1 MNIADLRCHAW
12 VVAAAILA
20 GCTIAPS
27 ANPAPPLLPAAGRA
41 AHTLASY
48 VFVSEC
54 CRYASGGGSITL
66 YTLGLTGV
74 AERITKGAANPGLI
88 TIDRSGRLYDIVGR
102 YYDGAVTEY
111 DRGSVSPSRRIE
123 KDDAWAVATDSA
135 SNLYVDSCPKC
146 HEYGFGKSSI
156 EVYKAGTTRL
166 LRTITRGID
175 APLSLAIDTNDDLY
189 VLNGRYPHPAVAVYA
204 PGSSEPLRKLT
215 RGLSGPTVVA
225 LDPSNDVFVMNDP
238 GSGAGSIA
246 EYQAPSDKLLR
257 TITSGIS
264 SPQAIALDGSG
275 TLYVAN
281 GAARGWIS
289 VYSPGVST
297 PSYEIKSGVDYPSS
311 LTVDDQDN
319 LYVANV
325 GYGSPVHDRR
335 AVCVYAPNAQKPLR
349 CVPGARRYDTPT
361 SLASGP

>member
-20 GCTIAPS
+20 GCAIAPS

-54 CRYASGGGSITL
+54 CRFANGGGSITL

-111 DRGSVSPSRRIE
+111 DRGRVSPSRRIE

-238 GSGAGSIA
+238 EAGRGASPNTRRRRTNSCERSPAGSRVR
-246 EYQAPSDKLLR
+246 KLLR
-257 TITSGIS
+257 SMAQGRCTLRTAPPAAG
-264 SPQAIALDGSG
+264 SPSIRPAYPLRVTRSRA
-275 TLYVAN
+275 
-281 GAARGWIS
+281 GWI
-289 VYSPGVST
+289 
-297 PSYEIKSGVDYPSS
+297 I
-311 LTVDDQDN
+311 
-319 LYVANV
+319 
-325 GYGSPVHDRR
+325 R
-335 AVCVYAPNAQKPLR
+335 AR
-349 CVPGARRYDTPT
+349 
-361 SLASGP
+361 